1 GYITI
6 LRRSLDR
13 EETDRIVSAGRSTD
27 FEGFHPFDSRI
38 DASRPGYLLFSSR
51 TAGRDA
57 LVIYDLARREIAG
70 RYQFP
75 ELVSVLS
82 PIWEP
87 DGKSVIFSGMA
98 ESGLSDLYRVRLP
111 GGELEKLTDDP
122 YQDIDPSLSP
132 DGTRLVFASDRTAG
146 GRDGA
151 VNLFILRLGS
161 GELSQLTSGSWV
173 DETPRWEQN
182 GRIYFASS
190 RDGVLNAF
198 SIDTAGRG
206 RRETSSWTGAFDPTW
221 VPERN
226 GLLVGGF
233 HDLSW
238 NIYYVPEDS
247 AAQADTFTVAS
258 SPSIQTWAWG
268 STADSVSYDVTAEP
282 YERHFTLDFAAGEA
296 VFIPGFGGAQ
306 GFQFFLSDILSDE
319 VLIFGLSSFQGKNLG
334 SVFENINGSALYINQ
349 KHRLN
354 WGVGLFRLK
363 GAAYQDRLTI
373 SYRETTVGALGLLRY
388 PLNRFERLEG
398 QVVVEHSDR

>member
-1 GYITI
+1 M
-6 LRRSLDR
+6 
-13 EETDRIVSAGRSTD
+13 
-27 FEGFHPFDSRI
+27 
-38 DASRPGYLLFSSR
+38 
-51 TAGRDA
+51 
-57 LVIYDLARREIAG
+57 
-70 RYQFP
+70 
-75 ELVSVLS
+75 
-82 PIWEP
+82 
-87 DGKSVIFSGMA
+87 IFSGMA

-111 GGELEKLTDDP
+111 GGELEKITDDP

-146 GRDGA
+146 GREGA
-151 VNLFILRLGS
+151 VNLFILRLDS
-161 GELSQLTSGSWV
+161 GEISQLTSGSWV

-247 AAQADTFTVAS
+247 AAQADTFTVES

-268 STADSVSYDVTAEP
+268 SAADSVSYDVTSEP

-349 KHRLN
+349 K
-354 WGVGLFRLK
+354 
-363 GAAYQDRLTI
+363 
-373 SYRETTVGALGLLRY
+373 
-388 PLNRFERLEG
+388 
-398 QVVVEHSDR
+398 